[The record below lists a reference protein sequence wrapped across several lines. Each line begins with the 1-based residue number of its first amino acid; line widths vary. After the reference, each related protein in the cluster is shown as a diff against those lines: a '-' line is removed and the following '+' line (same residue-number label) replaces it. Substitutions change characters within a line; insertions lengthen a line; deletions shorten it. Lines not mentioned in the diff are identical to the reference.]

1 MILAPGTFAR
11 VGAAALLAVLLQ
23 VSAVSHVH
31 LLGASADLL
40 PLLVGAAGLYGG
52 SIAGAATGF
61 GTGLLLDL
69 ALGVNVG
76 ASSLVLTT
84 IGYGAGRYRER
95 RDPAHGLAP
104 IPVGAAVTAGYLV
117 GLAGIN
123 FLLEIPAPVSALVL
137 RDMLVTIALNALVA
151 LPVFALVRRGLRPA
165 FAIDPVARG
174 RRLRPAEA
182 GPIGLRGLREV

>member
-117 GLAGIN
+117 GVAGIN
-123 FLLEIPAPVSALVL
+123 FMLEIPAPATPACARASPGRSAGGACA
-137 RDMLVTIALNALVA
+137 TS
-151 LPVFALVRRGLRPA
+151 RGPPASPGGPPACTSTSAARP
-165 FAIDPVARG
+165 
-174 RRLRPAEA
+174 
-182 GPIGLRGLREV
+182 